1 MGVQEARTDGRRP
14 KGVQTRLGQ
23 LLAGIRRGSGRKDT
37 IYYLLMPYLPPRAQH
52 TLYELDWGVAVD
64 FWFCLV
70 FFGLIKTIVNW
81 RASRGVED

>member
-1 MGVQEARTDGRRP
+1 MGDDQRESKPG
-14 KGVQTRLGQ
+14 
-23 LLAGIRRGSGRKDT
+23 LANFLQAFVAVVAGNT